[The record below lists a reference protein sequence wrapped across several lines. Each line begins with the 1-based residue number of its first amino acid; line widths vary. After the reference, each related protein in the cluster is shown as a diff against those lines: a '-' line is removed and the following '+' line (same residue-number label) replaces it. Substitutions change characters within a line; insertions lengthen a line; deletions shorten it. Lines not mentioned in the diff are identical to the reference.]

1 MSMNCAIMQPTY
13 LPWSGYFNLI
23 SESDIFVFLDDVQFN
38 RRSWQS
44 RNRILLN
51 GKSFLLTIPTKKK
64 GGDALINEIEVAH
77 DVKWRNKHL
86 ITISRAYANLEYGK
100 EVLDIVNL
108 TLSKK
113 LDKLLDYNIEIIQT
127 LSNALGLSPEW
138 KFSSEMNCNF
148 QRSKK
153 IEYITKQLGCD
164 KYWSPLGSKQYLE
177 EDKAFQSSEINLAF
191 QLFTPR
197 EYPQNSA
204 EFIASLSIIDVIAH
218 LGIDGTKEYIKT
230 EGVI

>member
-1 MSMNCAIMQPTY
+1 M
-13 LPWSGYFNLI
+13 
-23 SESDIFVFLDDVQFN
+23 
-38 RRSWQS
+38 
-44 RNRILLN
+44 
-51 GKSFLLTIPTKKK
+51 
-64 GGDALINEIEVAH
+64 
-77 DVKWRNKHL
+77 
-86 ITISRAYANLEYGK
+86 
-100 EVLDIVNL
+100 
-108 TLSKK
+108 
-113 LDKLLDYNIEIIQT
+113 LDYNIEIIQT